1 MTTQKTRRKNNGRA
15 LNGLLLFDKPA
26 GESSN
31 RVLQKV
37 KRIFNAAKAG
47 HTGTLDPLA
56 TGLLVI
62 CFGRTTKIADYLLGV
77 DKQYL
82 VVLKLGVT
90 TDSADADGE
99 ILEQRDASSVTEAQI
114 LQHAASLSGS
124 IEQIPPMYS
133 ALKHQGSRLYELARK
148 GIEVER
154 TPRKVE
160 IHRFDLLNFQKDLV
174 TMQVHCSKGTY
185 IRTLVEDLGELL
197 SCGAHVVELRRI
209 SLGPFEDPK
218 MITQDKLELLAE
230 KGFSELDQA
239 LLPTDHALQGWPA
252 VSVEESLMADMKNGH
267 ALQLP
272 NLPADGV
279 VRIYDSDQK
288 FYGIGKIREDGKMA
302 PKPLN

>member
-1 MTTQKTRRKNNGRA
+1 MASRKNKGRA
-15 LNGLLLFDKPA
+15 LNGLLLFDKPT

-62 CFGRTTKIADYLLGV
+62 CFGRTTKIADYLLAV
-77 DKQYL
+77 DKQYR
-82 VVLKLGVT
+82 VVLKLGET

-99 ILEQRDASSVTEAQI
+99 VLEQRDSSDVTEARI
-114 LQHAASLSGS
+114 LQHAASLAGS

-154 TPRKVE
+154 APRKVE
-160 IHRFDLLNFQKDLV
+160 IHSFELIKPQEDLV

-185 IRTLVEDLGELL
+185 IRTLVEDLGKLL
-197 SCGAHVVELRRI
+197 SCGAHVVELRRT
-209 SLGPFEDPK
+209 SLGPFTDPK
-218 MITQDKLELLAE
+218 MYSFSEVEQLAE
-230 KGFSELDQA
+230 KGLSELYQI

-252 VSVEESLMADMKNGH
+252 VSVDENLMVDMRNGH
-267 ALQLP
+267 ALEVP
-272 NLPADGV
+272 NLPAEGL
-279 VRIYDSDQK
+279 VRIYDMDQQ

>member
-1 MTTQKTRRKNNGRA
+1 VARRKNKGRF
-15 LNGLLLFDKPA
+15 LNGLLLIDKPA

-37 KRIFNAAKAG
+37 KRIYDAAKAG

-62 CFGRTTKIADYLLGV
+62 CFGRSTKISDYLLAV
-77 DKQYL
+77 DKQYR

-99 ILEQRDASSVTEAQI
+99 VLEQHDSSNITEGQI
-114 LQHAASLSGS
+114 LQHAASLTGR

-154 TPRKVE
+154 APRKVE
-160 IHRFDLLNFQKDLV
+160 IHSFMLIEKQDDLV

-185 IRTLVEDLGELL
+185 IRTLVEDLGKLL
-197 SCGAHVVELRRI
+197 SCGAHVVELRRT
-209 SLGPFEDPK
+209 SLGPFTDPK
-218 MITQDKLELLAE
+218 MYSLSELELLAE
-230 KGFSELDQA
+230 QEVSALDQI
-239 LLPTDHALQGWPA
+239 LLPTDRALLGWPA
-252 VSVEESLMADMKNGH
+252 VNIADEQMTDMKNGH
-267 ALQLP
+267 ALQVS
-272 NLPADGV
+272 NLPANGM
-279 VRIYDSDQK
+279 VRIYDSNQR
-288 FYGIGKIREDGKMA
+288 FYGIGEVREDGKMA

>member
-1 MTTQKTRRKNNGRA
+1 VARRRNKGRA

-37 KRIFNAAKAG
+37 KHIFNAAKAG

-62 CFGRTTKIADYLLGV
+62 CFGRTTKIADYLLAV
-77 DKQYL
+77 DKQYR
-82 VVLKLGVT
+82 VVLKLGET
-90 TDSADADGE
+90 TDSADADGK
-99 ILEQRDASSVTEAQI
+99 ILEQRDSSSVTEAQI
-114 LQHAASLSGS
+114 LQHAASLTGS

-148 GIEVER
+148 GIEVDR
-154 TPRKVE
+154 APRKVE
-160 IHRFDLLNFQKDLV
+160 IHSFDLIKFQENMV

-197 SCGAHVVELRRI
+197 SCGAHVVELRRT
-209 SLGPFEDPK
+209 SLGPFTDPK
-218 MITQDKLELLAE
+218 MHNISELKQLGE
-230 KGFSELDQA
+230 NGLSELDQA
-239 LLPTDHALQGWPA
+239 LLPTDQALQGWPA
-252 VSVEESLMADMKNGH
+252 VSVEENQMIDMRNGH
-267 ALQLP
+267 ALELP
-272 NLPADGV
+272 YLPAEGL
-279 VRIYDSDQK
+279 VRIYDADQQ

-302 PKPLN
+302 PKPLT

>member
-1 MTTQKTRRKNNGRA
+1 MGNNKNKGRA

-62 CFGRTTKIADYLLGV
+62 CFGRTTKISDYLLAV
-77 DKQYL
+77 DKQYR

-99 ILEQRDASSVTEAQI
+99 ILEQRDASKVTKEQI
-114 LQHAASLSGS
+114 LQQAASLTGS

-133 ALKHQGSRLYELARK
+133 ALKHQGSRLYKLARK

-154 TPRKVE
+154 APRKVE
-160 IHRFDLLNFQKDLV
+160 IHSFELIEQQQDLV

-185 IRTLVEDLGELL
+185 IRTLVEDLGKLL
-197 SCGAHVVELRRI
+197 SCGAHVAELRRT
-209 SLGPFEDPK
+209 SLGPFTDPR
-218 MITQDKLELLAE
+218 MYN
-230 KGFSELDQA
+230 FSELEQFAEQGFSALDQS
-239 LLPTDHALQGWPA
+239 LLPADHALQGWPA
-252 VSVEESLMADMKNGH
+252 ILIDENQMVDIRNGH
-267 ALQLP
+267 AMHLA
-272 NLPADGV
+272 NLPDEGL
-279 VRIYDSDQK
+279 VRIYDMDQQ
-288 FYGIGKIREDGKMA
+288 FYGIGTIREDGRMA

>member
-1 MTTQKTRRKNNGRA
+1 MATKKTRKKNKGRA

-37 KRIFNAAKAG
+37 KHLFNAAKAG

-62 CFGRTTKIADYLLGV
+62 CFGRTTKIADYLLAV
-77 DKQYL
+77 DKQYR

-99 ILEQRDASSVTEAQI
+99 ILEQRDASDVTQEQI
-114 LQHAASLSGS
+114 LQHAASLTGS
-124 IEQIPPMYS
+124 IEQVPPMYS

-154 TPRKVE
+154 AARQVE
-160 IHRFDLLNFQKDLV
+160 IHSFDLIKYQQDLV

-185 IRTLVEDLGELL
+185 IRTLVEDLGKLL
-197 SCGAHVVELRRI
+197 SCGAHVVELRRT
-209 SLGPFEDPK
+209 SLGPFTDPK
-218 MITQDKLELLAE
+218 MYCISELEQLAE
-230 KGFSELDQA
+230 KGLPELDQT
-239 LLPTDHALQGWPA
+239 LLPTDHALQGWPT
-252 VSVEESLMADMKNGH
+252 VSVPEGQMVDMQNGH

-272 NLPADGV
+272 NLPAEGL
-279 VRIYDSDQK
+279 VRIYDANQQ
-288 FYGIGKIREDGKMA
+288 FYGIGKIRADGKMA

>member
-1 MTTQKTRRKNNGRA
+1 MATKRNKGRA

-62 CFGRTTKIADYLLGV
+62 CFGRSTKIADYLLAI
-77 DKQYL
+77 DKQYR
-82 VVLKLGVT
+82 VVLKLGIT

-99 ILEQRDASSVTEAQI
+99 VLEQRDATSVTEAQI
-114 LQHAASLSGS
+114 LQHAASLTGS

-148 GIEVER
+148 GVEVER
-154 TPRKVE
+154 QPRKVE
-160 IHRFDLLNFQKDLV
+160 IHRFDLINIQQDIV

-185 IRTLVEDLGELL
+185 IRTLVEDLGKLL
-197 SCGAHVVELRRI
+197 SCGAHVVELRRTT
-209 SLGPFEDPK
+209 LGPFTDPK
-218 MITQDKLELLAE
+218 MYSLDKLEQLAE
-230 KGFSELDQA
+230 QGLSELDQI

-252 VSVEESLMADMKNGH
+252 VSVEESLMVDMKNGH

-272 NLPADGV
+272 DLPAQGV
-279 VRIYDSDQK
+279 VRIYDANQQ

>member
-1 MTTQKTRRKNNGRA
+1 MSRRKNNGRV
-15 LNGLLLFDKPA
+15 LNGLLLLDKPA

-31 RVLQKV
+31 RSLQKA

-62 CFGRTTKIADYLLGV
+62 CFGRATKISDYLLAV
-77 DKQYL
+77 DKQYQ
-82 VVLKLGVT
+82 VVLKLGVS

-99 ILEQRDASSVTEAQI
+99 ILEQRDASNITDAQI
-114 LQHAASLSGS
+114 LQHAATLTGS

-160 IHRFDLLNFQKDLV
+160 IFSFELINRQQDLV

-185 IRTLVEDLGELL
+185 IRTLVEDLGKLL
-197 SCGAHVVELRRI
+197 LCGAHVVQLRRT
-209 SLGPFEDPK
+209 SLGPFTDPK
-218 MITQDKLELLAE
+218 MFSLNELEQLAE
-230 KGFSELDQA
+230 QGMADLDQI
-239 LLPTDHALQGWPA
+239 LMPTDKALMDWPA
-252 VSVEESLMADMKNGH
+252 VTVENEQMKDMKNGH

-272 NLPADGV
+272 NLPNEGL
-279 VRIYDSDQK
+279 VRIYDVDQL
-288 FYGIGKIREDGKMA
+288 FYGIGTIGEDGRMA

>member
-1 MTTQKTRRKNNGRA
+1 MASRKHKGRA
-15 LNGLLLFDKPA
+15 LNGLLLFDKPT

-37 KRIFNAAKAG
+37 KHLFNAAKAG

-62 CFGRTTKIADYLLGV
+62 CFGRTTKIADYLLAV
-77 DKQYL
+77 DKQYR

-90 TDSADADGE
+90 TDSADADGK
-99 ILEQRDASSVTEAQI
+99 ILEQRDPSSVTEAQI
-114 LQHAASLSGS
+114 LQHAASLSGR

-148 GIEVER
+148 GVEVER
-154 TPRKVE
+154 APRKVE
-160 IHRFDLLNFQKDLV
+160 IHNFELIERQQDLV

-197 SCGAHVVELRRI
+197 SCGAHVVQLRRT
-209 SLGPFEDPK
+209 SLGPFTDPK
-218 MITQDKLELLAE
+218 MYSISELEQLAE
-230 KGFSELDQA
+230 KGLSELDQVV
-239 LLPTDHALQGWPA
+239 LPTDYALQDWPA
-252 VSVEESLMADMKNGH
+252 VSVEEDQMVGMQNGH
-267 ALQLP
+267 ALIVP
-272 NLPADGV
+272 NLPAEGL
-279 VRIYDSDQK
+279 VRIYDADQQ

>member
-1 MTTQKTRRKNNGRA
+1 MARRKNKGRV
-15 LNGLLLFDKPA
+15 LNGLLLFDKPT

-31 RVLQKV
+31 RSLQKV
-37 KRIFNAAKAG
+37 KRIFDAAKAG

-62 CFGRTTKIADYLLGV
+62 CFGRSTKISEYLLSV
-77 DKQYL
+77 DKQYR

-99 ILEQRDASSVTEAQI
+99 ILEQRDASNITEDQI
-114 LQHAASLSGS
+114 LQHAASLTGR

-154 TPRKVE
+154 APRKVE
-160 IHRFDLLNFQKDLV
+160 IYNFELINFDQDLV

-185 IRTLVEDLGELL
+185 IRTLVEDLGKLL
-197 SCGAHVVELRRI
+197 SCGAHLVELRRT
-209 SLGPFEDPK
+209 SLGPFTDPK
-218 MITQDKLELLAE
+218 MYSLSELELLAE
-230 KGFSELDQA
+230 QDVSALDQT
-239 LLPTDHALQGWPA
+239 LLPTEHALLGWPA
-252 VSVEESLMADMKNGH
+252 VSVADEQMTDMKNGH

-272 NLPADGV
+272 NLPVEGL
-279 VRIYDSDQK
+279 VRIYDADQQ

-302 PKPLN
+302 PKPLA

>member
-1 MTTQKTRRKNNGRA
+1 MTRRKNKGRV
-15 LNGLLLFDKPA
+15 LNGLMLFDKPA

-37 KRIFNAAKAG
+37 KRIFDAAKAG

-62 CFGRTTKIADYLLGV
+62 CFGRSTKISDYLLAV
-77 DKQYL
+77 DKQYR

-99 ILEQRDASSVTEAQI
+99 VLEYQDASKVTKEQI
-114 LQHAASLSGS
+114 LQHAADLTGS

-154 TPRKVE
+154 APRKVE
-160 IHRFDLLNFQKDLV
+160 IHSFELIEKHDDLV

-185 IRTLVEDLGELL
+185 IRTLVEDLGKLL
-197 SCGAHVVELRRI
+197 SCGAHVVELRRT
-209 SLGPFEDPK
+209 SLGPFTDPK
-218 MITQDKLELLAE
+218 MYDLEQLEQLADQ
-230 KGFSELDQA
+230 GFSVLDQTLLPTDQA
-239 LLPTDHALQGWPA
+239 LLGWPA
-252 VSVEESLMADMKNGH
+252 VTVVDDQMTDMRNGH
-267 ALQLP
+267 ALQVP
-272 NLPADGV
+272 NLPANGM
-279 VRIYDSDQK
+279 VRIYDSNQR
-288 FYGIGKIREDGKMA
+288 FYGIGEVREDGKMA